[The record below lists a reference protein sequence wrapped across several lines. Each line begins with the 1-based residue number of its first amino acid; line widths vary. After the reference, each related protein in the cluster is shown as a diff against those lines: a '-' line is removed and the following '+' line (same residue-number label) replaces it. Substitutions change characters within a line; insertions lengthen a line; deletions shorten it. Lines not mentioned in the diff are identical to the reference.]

1 MDTSK
6 FFKPQ
11 NDLSFENYLK
21 TTHNDWLKD
30 SLASVRA
37 ILHDYV
43 KDVKDQQRQQ
53 NHATTRLKTSYN
65 DAELESLIERES
77 NNDQSTIWN
86 NYISSNTIE
95 QLTIGQSTMM
105 QKKGSSGQKRSR
117 DQTPEQPSM
126 STPEQPSTPTP
137 EKPSTPTSEKPSTP
151 TSEQPSTSTRG
162 KRNCKRITD
171 ESFVPSEIIT
181 DDDTNSDVT
190 SSPSSFYPSDL
201 MRTPIGYTCRIEM
214 CELED
219 FFPIPLPI
227 RNSHFA
233 ALVASAIKKSD
244 ENQLFPSDCLTR
256 LHASAIFNTDDS
268 FLLSDDDDNESD
280 VLPENVYKNIL
291 AFKRAMQKRTLY
303 IQPHTCSNLEQM
315 ALNSII
321 TSSYL
326 LHGKP
331 RIESK
336 GSEIDLVASS
346 VSIFLSPLFSAHDQ
360 IQIKFDTTSWIFKQ
374 QDDTDNVSLR
384 PDIIFNCQQQEEVVE
399 VGCGEIKKPGASQAL
414 LDEDKMR
421 VLEVMKRQLHLR
433 LRRAKKEYE
442 AVTFGVLAQGT
453 TVILLTMKMDLED
466 GVYIYH
472 EQQPFTLPT
481 TYLTH
486 SHMDT
491 SLEVI
496 VKFKDQMLNSL
507 LRVEDND
514 CKSIWNLYKPHV
526 RPTVISFNP
535 IYHDQ

>member
-65 DAELESLIERES
+65 DEELKSLIERKF

-105 QKKGSSGQKRSR
+105 QKKDSSGQKRFR
-117 DQTPEQPSM
+117 DRTPGQP
-126 STPEQPSTPTP
+126 STPEPPSTPTP
-137 EKPSTPTSEKPSTP
+137 EKPSTT
-151 TSEQPSTSTRG
+151 TSEQPSASTRG
-162 KRNCKRITD
+162 KRNCRRTPG
-171 ESFVPSEIIT
+171 ESFAPSEIIT
-181 DDDTNSDVT
+181 DDDTNSVVT

-201 MRTPIGYTCRIEM
+201 MRTPIGYTCIVEM

-244 ENQLFPSDCLTR
+244 ENQLFPSNCLTR
-256 LHASAIFNTDDS
+256 LHASTIFNTDDS

-331 RIESK
+331 RIKSK
-336 GSEIDLVASS
+336 GSEIDLVTSS
-346 VSIFLSPLFSAHDQ
+346 VSTFLSPLFSAHDQ

-374 QDDTDNVSLR
+374 QDDIDNASLR
-384 PDIIFNCQQQEEVVE
+384 PDIIFNCQQQEGVVE

-421 VLEVMKRQLHLR
+421 VLEVMKQQLHLR

-442 AVTFGVLAQGT
+442 AVTFGVLVQGT
-453 TVILLTMKMDLED
+453 TVILLTMKWILKMAYT
-466 GVYIYH
+466 YIMSNN
-472 EQQPFTLPT
+472 
-481 TYLTH
+481 H
-486 SHMDT
+486 SPCLLHI
-491 SLEVI
+491 SLI
-496 VKFKDQMLNSL
+496 LIWIL
-507 LRVEDND
+507 L
-514 CKSIWNLYKPHV
+514 
-526 RPTVISFNP
+526 
-535 IYHDQ
+535 